1 MSWLLIVLCIYFS
14 IYVLFLLTLVILY
27 VFKCTDKKT
36 GYTETPFISVLL
48 AARNEGKNI
57 NDCLDALAKLNYPPD
72 RLEVLVGNDQSEDD
86 TGAIAAIFIKDHPN
100 FKLINIESRLGLAR
114 GKANVLA
121 HLAHEAKGEFYFIT
135 DADIT
140 VPGNWIRE
148 MLSYYEPGLGTISG
162 LSLISDQRVLS
173 KFQNM
178 ECAFAFGMV
187 RVAAEVNVPV
197 SAVGNNMLITKEAY
211 WSTGGYENI
220 PFSVTEDFELFRHTL
235 KKGWKYKNLANEAVL
250 SYSKPMER
258 FLRVLVQRKR
268 WMQGAVKL
276 PWPMVLFLSVQ
287 SLFLPFILTTLVF
300 YPLTAICI
308 WLLKIFLHNLF
319 NFMFLKRL
327 KQNTGILIY
336 AIPYEIYSGIL
347 YVSLMVFFLIPG
359 VKWKGRTYS

>member
-14 IYVLFLLTLVILY
+14 IYVLFLLTLIILY

-36 GYTETPFISVLL
+36 GYSETPFISVLL
-48 AARNEGKNI
+48 AARNEEKNI
-57 NDCLDALAKLNYPPD
+57 HDCLSALARLNYPAE
-72 RLEVLVGNDQSEDD
+72 RYEVLIGNDQSEDD
-86 TGAIAAIFIKDHPN
+86 TGVITAIFIKDHLN
-100 FKLINIESRLGLAR
+100 FKLINIGSQLGLAR

-121 HLAHEAKGEFYFIT
+121 HLAHQAKGEFYFIT

-162 LSLISDQRVLS
+162 LSLISDQRMLS
-173 KFQNM
+173 KLQNM

-187 RVAAEVNVPV
+187 RVAAAANVPV

-220 PFSVTEDFELFRHTL
+220 PFSVTEDFELFRQTL

-250 SYSKPMER
+250 SYSKPMES

-276 PWPMVLFLSVQ
+276 PWPMVVFLTIQ
-287 SLFLPFILTTLVF
+287 TLFLPFILLTLFLFPV
-300 YPLTAICI
+300 AGVCI
-308 WLLKIFLHNLF
+308 WFGKIFLHNLF

-327 KQNTGILIY
+327 KQNNDILIY

-359 VKWKGRTYS
+359 VKWKGRRYN